1 MKHELSKEMREL
13 VDEITDEFQFEKVHQ
28 TMKALDWKWSGVDGV
43 PSIGDL
49 RRMAR
54 ELLQELLR
62 NDRYH
67 LTGTGG
73 LFAYRIA
80 DTVGLRFE
88 VTSYEVEKDL
98 PV

>member
-1 MKHELSKEMREL
+1 MRHELSKEMREL
-13 VDEITDEFQFEKVHQ
+13 IEEITDEFDFEVVHR
-28 TMKALDWKWSGVDGV
+28 TMKALDWTWYGSVES

-49 RRMAR
+49 RRQAR

-62 NDRYH
+62 NDNYH

>member
-1 MKHELSKEMREL
+1 MRHELSKEMGEL
-13 VDEITDEFQFEKVHQ
+13 VEEILDEFDFEKVHKV
-28 TMKALDWKWSGVDGV
+28 MVALEWTWHGSVES

-54 ELLQELLR
+54 GLLQELLR
-62 NDRYH
+62 NDKYH
-67 LTGTGG
+67 ITGTGG
-73 LFAYRIA
+73 LYAYRIA

-88 VTSYEVEKDL
+88 VTSYEVEKE

>member
-1 MKHELSKEMREL
+1 MSTKII
-13 VDEITDEFQFEKVHQ
+13 DEILDEFDFETVHR
-28 TMKALDWKWSGVDGV
+28 TMKALDWKWSGCEVDI

-62 NDRYH
+62 NDKYH
-67 LTGTGG
+67 ITGTGG
-73 LFAYRIA
+73 LYAYRIA

-88 VTSYEVEKDL
+88 VTSYEVEKE

>member
-1 MKHELSKEMREL
+1 MSAEII
-13 VDEITDEFQFEKVHQ
+13 DEILDEFDFEIVHR
-28 TMKALDWKWSGVDGV
+28 TMKALEWTWHGSVES

-62 NDRYH
+62 NDKYH

-73 LFAYRIA
+73 LYAYRIA

>member
-1 MKHELSKEMREL
+1 MKHELSKESGKL
-13 VDEITDEFQFEKVHQ
+13 IDEIMDEFDFEIVHR
-28 TMKALDWKWSGVDGV
+28 TMKALDWKWSGCDGI

-62 NDRYH
+62 NDKYH

-73 LFAYRIA
+73 LYAYRIA

-88 VTSYEVEKDL
+88 VTSYEVEKE
-98 PV
+98 PT

>member
-1 MKHELSKEMREL
+1 MNTELSKEMREL
-13 VDEITDEFQFEKVHQ
+13 IEEITDEFDFEIVHR
-28 TMKALDWKWSGVDGV
+28 TMKALEWTWHGSVES

-49 RRMAR
+49 RRAAR
-54 ELLQELLR
+54 ELLRELLKG
-62 NDRYH
+62 NNHYV
-67 LTGTGG
+67 GMGG

-88 VTSYEVEKDL
+88 VTSYEVERE

>member
-1 MKHELSKEMREL
+1 MSTELIN
-13 VDEITDEFQFEKVHQ
+13 EILDEFEFEKVHR
-28 TMKALDWKWSGVDGV
+28 TMKALDWKWSGCDGV

-49 RRMAR
+49 RRQAR
-54 ELLQELLR
+54 ELLQELLKH
-62 NDRYH
+62 DYH

-73 LFAYRIA
+73 LFAYRMA

-88 VTSYEVEKDL
+88 VTSYDVEKE

>member
-1 MKHELSKEMREL
+1 MNTELSKEMREL
-13 VDEITDEFQFEKVHQ
+13 IEEITDEFDFEKVHR
-28 TMKALDWKWSGVDGV
+28 TMKALEWTWHDTDGV
-43 PSIGDL
+43 PTIGDL
-49 RRMAR
+49 RRAAR
-54 ELLQELLR
+54 GLLQELLKG
-62 NDRYH
+62 NNHYI
-67 LTGTGG
+67 GMGG